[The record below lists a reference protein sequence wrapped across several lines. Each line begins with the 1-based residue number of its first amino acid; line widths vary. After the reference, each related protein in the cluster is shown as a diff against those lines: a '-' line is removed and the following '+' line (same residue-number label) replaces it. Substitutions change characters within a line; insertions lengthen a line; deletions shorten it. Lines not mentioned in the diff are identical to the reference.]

1 MVVLLMII
9 LIRFYTL
16 SLIALFPIFTMNPLY
31 DYNTY
36 NFFSSKFLIYILLSM
51 NAFLFIFQVCCF
63 YGTTNQISSWLSGR
77 AEGLEIWGG
86 QYLCGGHNLFPLVE
100 IGLTGLPKSGMCAP
114 PPPAS
119 AIPGYKL

>member
-1 MVVLLMII
+1 
-9 LIRFYTL
+9 
-16 SLIALFPIFTMNPLY
+16 
-31 DYNTY
+31 
-36 NFFSSKFLIYILLSM
+36 M

-100 IGLTGLPKSGMCAP
+100 IGLTYVPKSGGDKAP
-114 PPPAS
+114 QHLQGRQACILKESLKNEKPVKPLVLA
-119 AIPGYKL
+119 